1 MVTALTNAYNLIMS
15 YFAWED
21 SEQAR
26 SSTNLEQ
33 VQYSVSVIFLV
44 SQNTSIAWQTKL
56 LLDLPFCRHAFELYS
71 GQHKF
76 LQGDIQLT

>member
-26 SSTNLEQ
+26 SSTNLE
-33 VQYSVSVIFLV
+33 
-44 SQNTSIAWQTKL
+44 QNTSIAWQTKL